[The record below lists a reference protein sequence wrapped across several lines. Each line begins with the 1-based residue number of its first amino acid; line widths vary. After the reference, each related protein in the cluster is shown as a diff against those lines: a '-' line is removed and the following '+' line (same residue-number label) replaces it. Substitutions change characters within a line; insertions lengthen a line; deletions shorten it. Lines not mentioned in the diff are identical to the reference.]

1 MTSTTIANLA
11 LARLGNSTITDITE
25 DTEVARACQ
34 LLYEPTR
41 RELLRSHRWNFAQ
54 KRATLTQLDD
64 APAFGWD
71 HAYQLPSDYIR
82 VCEVGESEHGD
93 VISERFIVEGQQL
106 LTNADEVKLVYV
118 YDCTNVSIFDPLFVE
133 AFAVKMAVKLCDT
146 LRGSSSQAEK
156 LAVEYDRLTGPIA
169 RRIDSNEGRRRKG
182 PITRSSEFVRARLF
196 GGDTQ
201 TNEFP
206 AAT

>member
-54 KRATLTQLDD
+54 KRAVLTQLATD
-64 APAFGWD
+64 PLFGWD
-71 HAYQLPSDYIR
+71 HAYELPSDYMR
-82 VCEVGESEHGD
+82 VCEVNESEHGD
-93 VISERFIVEGQQL
+93 VVSDRFIIEGSSL
-106 LTNADEVKLVYV
+106 LTNSDEVNLVYV
-118 YDCTNVSIFDPLFVE
+118 YDCSNVDLFDPIFVK
-133 AFAVKMAVKLCDT
+133 AFALKLAIELCDT

-156 LAVEYDRLTGPIA
+156 LAVEYDRLTGPLA
-169 RRIDSNEGRRRKG
+169 RRIDANEGRRRKG
-182 PITRSSEFVRARLF
+182 PISRSSEFVRARLF